1 MGHVEN
7 YILIEQFLEEFN
19 LFKCEFS
26 SEGQTHAIHK
36 KKHLPRA
43 DVLLKTAEQVLRS
56 LNRQGDEPDLNGA
69 ADARYLAKK
78 KQQDAQL
85 FQVIS
90 ELLSREVA
98 VPPGRSAETNTDT
111 AKGDA
116 YFKTLVACSDAV
128 IVVMDENLQPV
139 YSNQAAQE
147 LIGDLLHKW
156 NGCTGADYIHPG
168 DIEAVKNSILRVKQS
183 PGEAILFRQRV
194 KYKGG
199 YYIYLE
205 GTLTNLLHDPNVQ
218 GIVYNMRD
226 VSDQVVAKQTLEESD
241 AGFRELFDL
250 APAALFVLDVKTKT
264 FLKFNANAL
273 KLTGYIPED
282 LWIKGPL
289 DISPEFQPNGI
300 SSHELAEQV
309 LAETM
314 RGGRPVM
321 EWLISDAAGNEK
333 LCELRLVMLSDKQGA
348 RILASFVDISER
360 KKAEQELLRT
370 LKEVK
375 DYKFALDEA
384 SIVAVTDQRG
394 TIKYVNDK
402 FCEIS
407 GYSRE
412 ELTGKDHR
420 IISSGYHTKS
430 FIKTIWTT
438 IANGRVWKGEIK
450 NKAKDG
456 SFYWVDTTIVPFLDE
471 NRKPV
476 QYVAIRSDITARKKL
491 DETLRESEK
500 QIRNFAKHLH
510 KVQEEER
517 AHIAR
522 EIHDQLGQEFV
533 GIKIGLSEI
542 VKNKAVPRSTVND
555 VKEMI
560 GTVDNA
566 IQSLRKIATE
576 LRPGILDSMG
586 LLSSIEWLG
595 KEFGR
600 KTGVC
605 CEMQLTATDQVVDK
619 NTSICFF
626 RICQEALTNISKHAA
641 CTQVIISLSQTK
653 NQLTMRI
660 TDNGIGM
667 PDEKIRNPFSM
678 GMLGMRERA
687 SNIGSE
693 LYVTSEKGR
702 GTSIQLTATLK

>member
-7 YILIEQFLEEFN
+7 YILIERFLEEFN
-19 LFKCEFS
+19 LYKYEFS
-26 SEGQTHAIHK
+26 SEGQTQGIHK
-36 KKHLPRA
+36 NKHLART
-43 DVLLKTAEQVLRS
+43 DVLLKTAEQVLAS
-56 LNRQGDEPDLNGA
+56 LNRPVNGLHLNGA
-69 ADARYLAKK
+69 ADPHYLAKK

-85 FQVIS
+85 FQIIR
-90 ELLSREVA
+90 ELLSREMA
-98 VPPGRSAETNTDT
+98 APPGRSAEADT
-111 AKGDA
+111 GTVQNEAF
-116 YFKTLVACSDAV
+116 FKTLITCSDAV
-128 IVVMDENLQPV
+128 IVVMNENLQPV
-139 YSNQAAQE
+139 YSNRAAQE
-147 LIGDLLHKW
+147 LFGDLLDKW
-156 NGCTGADYIHPG
+156 NGCVGADYIFPG
-168 DIEAVKNSILRVKQS
+168 DIDAVKNSIDQAKRN
-183 PGEAILFRQRV
+183 PGETVPFRQRV
-194 KYKGG
+194 KFKGR

-205 GTLTNLLHDPNVQ
+205 GTLTNLLHDPNVK
-218 GIVYNMRD
+218 GIVYNVRD
-226 VSDQVVAKQTLEESD
+226 VSDEVVAKLTLEESD

-282 LWIKGPL
+282 LWIMGPL
-289 DISPEFQPNGI
+289 DISPEFQPGGI
-300 SSHELAEQV
+300 SSQELAGEV

-321 EWLISDAAGNEK
+321 EWLIRDASGNEK
-333 LCELRLVMLSDKQGA
+333 LCEMRLVMLSDKQGA

-360 KKAEQELLRT
+360 KKAEEELLRT
-370 LKEVK
+370 LKEIK

-384 SIVAVTDQRG
+384 SIVAVTDQEG
-394 TIKYVNDK
+394 KIKYVNDR

-412 ELTGKDHR
+412 ELIGNDHR
-420 IISSGYHTKS
+420 LLNSGYHS
-430 FIKTIWTT
+430 KTFMKDLWET
-438 IANGRVWKGEIK
+438 IERGEVWKGEVK

-456 SFYWVDTTIVPFLDE
+456 SAFWVDTTIVPFLDE

-476 QYVAIRSDITARKKL
+476 QYVAIRSDITAGKKL
-491 DETLRESEK
+491 DETLRASER

-542 VKNKAVPRSTVND
+542 VKNKAVPQNTVND

-595 KEFGR
+595 KEFER
-600 KTGVC
+600 KTGIRC
-605 CEMQLTATDQVVDK
+605 DMQLTATDQVVDK
-619 NTSICFF
+619 NISICFF

-641 CTQVIISLSQTK
+641 CDHVIISLSQTT

-667 PDEKIRNPFSM
+667 PDEKIKNPFSM

-693 LYVTSEKGR
+693 LYVSSEKGR
-702 GTSIQLTATLK
+702 GTSIQLTASLK

>member
-1 MGHVEN
+1 MGHVED
-7 YILIEQFLEEFN
+7 YSLIERFLEEYN
-19 LFKCEFS
+19 LYKYEYS
-26 SEGQTHAIHK
+26 SEGETQAIYK
-36 KKHLPRA
+36 NSKRLRA
-43 DVLLKTAEQVLRS
+43 DVLLKTAEQVLTS
-56 LNRQGDEPDLNGA
+56 LSRQGEEPDIKGA
-69 ADARYLAKK
+69 ADAQYRIKK
-78 KQQDAQL
+78 KKQDAQL
-85 FQVIS
+85 FRIIS

-98 VPPGRSAETNTDT
+98 APPGRSMETT
-111 AKGDA
+111 ADPSKSDA
-116 YFKTLVACSDAV
+116 YYKTIIACSDAA
-128 IVVMDENLQPV
+128 IVVMNENLEPV
-139 YSNQAAQE
+139 FSNRAAQQ
-147 LIGDLLHKW
+147 LLGDLLDKW
-156 NGCTGADYIHPG
+156 EGCIGADYIYPG
-168 DIEAVKNSILRVKQS
+168 DIEAVKNSIARAKSS
-183 PGEAILFRQRV
+183 PGESIPFRQRV
-194 KYKGG
+194 KYKGR

-205 GTLTNLLHDPNVQ
+205 GTLTNLLHDPNVK
-218 GIVYNMRD
+218 GILYNVRD
-226 VSDQVVAKQTLEESD
+226 VSEQVVAKLTLKESD

-273 KLTGYIPED
+273 KLTGYVPEE
-282 LWIKGPL
+282 LWIMGPL
-289 DISPEFQPNGI
+289 DISPEFQPDGI
-300 SSHELAEQV
+300 SSQELAGKV

-321 EWLISDAAGNEK
+321 EWLIRDASGNEK
-333 LCELRLVMLSDKQGA
+333 LCEMRLVLLSDKQGA
-348 RILASFVDISER
+348 RILASFMDISER

-420 IISSGYHTKS
+420 ILSSGFHSKS
-430 FIKTIWTT
+430 FIKNIWTT
-438 IANGRVWKGEIK
+438 IANGYVWKGEIK

-456 SFYWVDTTIVPFLDE
+456 SYYWVDTTIVPFLDE

-491 DETLRESEK
+491 DETLRASEK

-510 KVQEEER
+510 KLQEEER

-542 VKNKAVPRSTVND
+542 VKNNAVPRSTVND

-586 LLSSIEWLG
+586 LLSSVEWLG
-595 KEFGR
+595 KEFER
-600 KTGVC
+600 KTGIR
-605 CEMQLTATDQVVDK
+605 CEMELTGTDQAVDK
-619 NTSICFF
+619 NISICFF

-641 CTQVIISLSQTK
+641 CSLVKITVSQT
-653 NQLTMRI
+653 NNNLTMRI

-667 PDEKIRNPFSM
+667 PDEKIKNPFSM

-693 LYVTSEKGR
+693 LYVSSEKGR
-702 GTSIQLTATLK
+702 GTSIELTASLK

>member
-1 MGHVEN
+1 MGHVGN

-19 LFKCEFS
+19 LYKYEIS
-26 SEGQTHAIHK
+26 SEGQTRAMHK
-36 KKHLPRA
+36 NKHLPRA
-43 DVLLKTAEQVLRS
+43 DVLLKTAEQVLKS
-56 LNRQGDEPDLNGA
+56 LNRQGDEQGLNGA
-69 ADARYLAKK
+69 ADAHYLAKK
-78 KQQDAQL
+78 KQQDSRL

-98 VPPGRSAETNTDT
+98 ASSGRGVEPNTGSA
-111 AKGDA
+111 KSDA
-116 YFKTLVACSDAV
+116 YFKTLIACSDAV
-128 IVVMDENLQPV
+128 IVVMNENLQPV
-139 YSNQAAQE
+139 YSNRVAQE
-147 LIGDLLHKW
+147 LIGDLLDKW
-156 NGCTGADYIHPG
+156 DGCAGTDYIHPG
-168 DIEAVKNSILRVKQS
+168 DIEAVKNSIVRVKQS
-183 PGEAILFRQRV
+183 PGESVLFRQRV

-218 GIVYNMRD
+218 GIVYNVRD

-282 LWIKGPL
+282 LWIMGPL
-289 DISPEFQPNGI
+289 DISPEFQPAGI
-300 SSHELAEQV
+300 SSRELAERV

-321 EWLISDAAGNEK
+321 EWLIRDAAGNEK

-360 KKAEQELLRT
+360 KKAEEELLRT
-370 LKEVK
+370 LKEIK

-384 SIVAVTDQRG
+384 SIVAVTDQEG
-394 TIKYVNDK
+394 TIKYVNDR

-407 GYSRE
+407 GYSRD
-412 ELTGKDHR
+412 ELIGNDHR
-420 IISSGYHTKS
+420 ILNSGHHS
-430 FIKTIWTT
+430 KTFMKNLWET
-438 IANGRVWKGEIK
+438 IERGEVWKGEVK

-456 SFYWVDTTIVPFLDE
+456 SGFWVDTTIIPFLDE
-471 NRKPV
+471 HRKPV
-476 QYVAIRSDITARKKL
+476 QYMAIRSDITAGKKL
-491 DETLRESEK
+491 DETLRASEK

-542 VKNKAVPRSTVND
+542 VKNNAVPRSTVND

-600 KTGVC
+600 KTGIS
-605 CEMQLTATDQVVDK
+605 CEMQLTATEQVVDK

-641 CTQVIISLSQTK
+641 CTHVIISVSQTK
-653 NQLTMRI
+653 NQLTMQI

-693 LYVTSEKGR
+693 LNVTSEKGR

>member
-7 YILIEQFLEEFN
+7 YILIERFLEEFN
-19 LFKCEFS
+19 LYKYEFS
-26 SEGQTHAIHK
+26 SEGQTQAMHK
-36 KKHLPRA
+36 NKHLA
-43 DVLLKTAEQVLRS
+43 GTDVLLKTAEQVLTS
-56 LNRQGDEPDLNGA
+56 LNRLAGEQQLKGA
-69 ADARYLAKK
+69 ADANYLAKK
-78 KQQDAQL
+78 KQQDKQL
-85 FQVIS
+85 FQVIR
-90 ELLSREVA
+90 ELLSRETA
-98 VPPGRSAETNTDT
+98 APPDSSAETKPGAVQNE
-111 AKGDA
+111 AF
-116 YFKTLVACSDAV
+116 FKTLITCSDAV
-128 IVVMDENLQPV
+128 IVVMNENLEPV

-147 LIGDLLHKW
+147 LFGDMLDKW
-156 NGCTGADYIHPG
+156 NGCIGADYIFPG
-168 DIEAVKNSILRVKQS
+168 DIDVVKNSIALAKRS
-183 PGEAILFRQRV
+183 PGETVPFRQRV
-194 KYKGG
+194 RFKGQ

-205 GTLTNLLHDPNVQ
+205 GTLTNLLHDPSVQ
-218 GIVYNMRD
+218 GIVYNVRD
-226 VSDQVVAKQTLEESD
+226 VSDEVVAKLTLEESD

-282 LWIKGPL
+282 LWIMGPL
-289 DISPEFQPNGI
+289 DISPAFQPDGI
-300 SSHELAEQV
+300 SSAARAQQA
-309 LAETM
+309 LAETLC
-314 RGGRPVM
+314 GGRPVM
-321 EWLISDAAGNEK
+321 EWLIRDAAGNEK

-360 KKAEQELLRT
+360 KKAEEELLRT
-370 LKEVK
+370 LKEIK

-384 SIVAVTDQRG
+384 SIVAVTDQEG
-394 TIKYVNDK
+394 KIKYVNDR

-412 ELTGKDHR
+412 ELIGNDHR
-420 IISSGYHTKS
+420 LLNSGYHS
-430 FIKTIWTT
+430 KTFMKDLWET
-438 IANGRVWKGEIK
+438 IERGEVWKGEVK

-456 SFYWVDTTIVPFLDE
+456 TTFWVDTTIVPFLDE
-471 NRKPV
+471 HRKPV
-476 QYVAIRSDITARKKL
+476 QYMAIRSDITAGKKL
-491 DETLRESEK
+491 DETLRASEK

-510 KVQEEER
+510 KLQEEER

-542 VKNKAVPRSTVND
+542 VKNKAVPQNTVND

-595 KEFGR
+595 KEFER
-600 KTGVC
+600 KTGIRC
-605 CEMQLTATDQVVDK
+605 DMQLTATDQAVDK
-619 NTSICFF
+619 NISICFF

-641 CTQVIISLSQTK
+641 CDHVIISLTQTK

-693 LYVTSEKGR
+693 LYVLSEKGR